1 MIEITLAGEP
11 VGKGRPRFSRKSGT
25 VYTPEKTARFEER
38 LGWAAQQAMRGHT
51 LLDGPLRVRMDAY
64 VSIPKSMK
72 KTVRAGALMGLVR
85 PIKKPDADNFA
96 KMLDALN
103 KVVWVDD
110 SQIVSLQVEKH
121 YSDEPRM
128 VIKISD

>member
-1 MIEITLAGEP
+1 MIEIILAGEP
-11 VGKGRPRFSRKSGT
+11 VGKGRPRFSRKSGA

-38 LGWAAQQAMRGHT
+38 LAWAAQQAMRGHK
-51 LLDGPLRVRMDAY
+51 LFEGALRVRMDAY

-72 KTVRAGALMGLVR
+72 KTIRQGALMGLVR
-85 PIKKPDADNFA
+85 PTKKPDADNFA
-96 KMLDALN
+96 KMLDACN

-121 YSDEPRM
+121 YSTEPRM